1 MVRRGLYVGRM
12 LLLLLEDR
20 VVTQAFALRL
30 LAVLADGMLLVA
42 LEGRAVSDGSSGK
55 LVA

>member
-12 LLLLLEDR
+12 LLLLLEDG
-20 VVTQAFALRL
+20 VVAQAFAFRL
-30 LAVLADGMLLVA
+30 LAVLADGVLLVA
-42 LEGRAVSDGSSGK
+42 LEGRAVSDGPSSK